1 MRNDVKTLEALAL
14 ASLPEDAMIARLAA
28 KYVGKPFDPEQCRAV
43 IRDTC
48 PDRGKLKVLAD
59 KLWNE
64 RLRQEKIHDARKAVL
79 DALANLAKPY
89 TQQAWP
95 RFDRIA
101 ERIRQAKLQFG
112 SYIEQVFA
120 SDILALM
127 ELTAQDCRTYRVE
140 WLDCGCRPVIAATV
154 RIVVEGNKGAFD
166 QRFLLYKLPGTSEV
180 RTAYTERVAVKDAW
194 SAQLPSTFV
203 GIAGELKRQGYT
215 FRTDFDKQAMV
226 VTDPET
232 GRERLTY
239 WTGRAEED

>member
-1 MRNDVKTLEALAL
+1 VRNDAKTLELLAL
-14 ASLPEDAMIARLAA
+14 AGLPEDAMIALLANR
-28 KYVGKPFDPEQCRAV
+28 YVGKPFDMEQCRAV

-48 PDRGKLKVLAD
+48 PDRGKLNILTV

-64 RLRQEKIHDARKAVL
+64 RLRQEPIRNGRVALKMAAEIAARPY
-79 DALANLAKPY
+79 AKRIP
-89 TQQAWP
+89 
-95 RFDRIA
+95 DRKS
-101 ERIRQAKLQFG
+101 ERIRHAKLQFG

-127 ELTAQDCRTYRVE
+127 ELTAQDCRSYRVD

-154 RIVVEGNKGAFD
+154 RITVEGNRGAFD
-166 QRFLLYKLPGTSEV
+166 QGFLLYKLPGTSDV
-180 RTAYTERVAVKDAW
+180 RTAYTDEREVKGAW
-194 SAQLPSTFV
+194 SMQLPSTFV

-239 WTGRAEED
+239 WTGRAEGDD